1 MKASRKG
8 QDAFEGVG
16 ADPARQLPKRLF
28 VGELKLTDFRNY
40 ASAKLTLDPRPV
52 LLVGD
57 NGSGKT
63 NLLEAVSLLGA
74 GHGLRGRPYAEL
86 CRKDG
91 AGGFAIAARV
101 TSRHDE
107 IEIGTGI
114 AAGTPELTTGRA
126 VRIGGKEQSAGALAD
141 LVKLVWL
148 IPAMD
153 GLFTGP
159 ASERRRFLD
168 RLLLAIDPKM
178 RNPLGRYER
187 AMRQRNR
194 LFQLREYGGALFGGL
209 EEQMAEA
216 GVAIAAARLDA
227 VARLSALID
236 RTREAR
242 GDGPFPFAL
251 LSLEGTLESALGE
264 RPATEVEDEFR
275 LRLEVARERDRA
287 ASRALEGPHL
297 SDLVVVHGPKNAPA
311 HHCSSGEQKALLIGL
326 VLAKAELIKELEGV
340 SPLVLLDEVAA
351 HLDAARREALF
362 AEILGL
368 NAQAWMTGT
377 ERDLFTPLAES
388 TQYFSVANGRVARL
402 GTADGGDAESPPA

>member
-1 MKASRKG
+1 MRASRKG
-8 QDAFEGVG
+8 QSGLAATETDTLRA
-16 ADPARQLPKRLF
+16 LPKRLF

-40 ASAKLTLDPRPV
+40 ARAALPLDARPV
-52 LLVGD
+52 VLVGD

-74 GHGLRGRPYAEL
+74 GQGLRGRPYGEL
-86 CRKDG
+86 CRKEG

-101 TSRHDE
+101 TTRHGE
-107 IEIGTGI
+107 VEIGTGFALGI
-114 AAGTPELTTGRA
+114 GPETGRT

-141 LVKLVWL
+141 HVKLVWL

-168 RLLLAIDPKM
+168 RLVVTIDPKM
-178 RNPLGRYER
+178 RGPLNRYER

-194 LFQLREYGGALFGGL
+194 LFQLREYAGALFAGL

-216 GVAIAAARLDA
+216 GVAIAASRSDAIERLT
-227 VARLSALID
+227 LLIE

-242 GDGPFPFAL
+242 GPSPFPFAL
-251 LSLEGTLESALGE
+251 LALEGTLESALAD

-275 LRLEVARERDRA
+275 LALEQGRERDRA
-287 ASRALEGPHL
+287 AARALAGPHL
-297 SDLVVVHGPKNAPA
+297 SDLIVIHGPQNAPA
-311 HHCSSGEQKALLIGL
+311 PHCSSGEQKALLLGL
-326 VLAKAELIKELEGV
+326 ILAKAELIRELEGV

-351 HLDAARREALF
+351 HLDASRREALF
-362 AEILGL
+362 AEILRL

-377 ERDLFTPLAES
+377 DRDLFQPMAQEA
-388 TQYFSVANGRVARL
+388 QIL
-402 GTADGGDAESPPA
+402 GVNRGKIGA